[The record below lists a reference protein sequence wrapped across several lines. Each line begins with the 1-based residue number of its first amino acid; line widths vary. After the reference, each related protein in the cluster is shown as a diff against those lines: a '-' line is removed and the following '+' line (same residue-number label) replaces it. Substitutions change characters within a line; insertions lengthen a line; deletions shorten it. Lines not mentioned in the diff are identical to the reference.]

1 VTPPSRLP
9 RRSARLV
16 LGLGILSGLSG
27 FATTPFVSPEQFTLA
42 SDVYLTAADALLS
55 GGDIYAVTPP
65 DRPGYHYIYPPIVV
79 LAFLPH
85 ALIGS
90 SIGAFAVQTALNAGA
105 GLGLT
110 VLVVRALERR
120 GLDVARLDWVLI
132 AGFALLSAHSAITL
146 INGQVTVPLAFAFA
160 VGFHAL
166 EANRETI
173 GGALAVHRETIAGAA
188 FAAAALVKVFPAA
201 IGLWLLRIRARRAV
215 AAAIATGLGGLAL
228 GALVLGPDLTV
239 TYVQDVLLGR
249 YEGHDF
255 HGAPAPGETTGGT
268 QRQIAVLTGL
278 GSPVT
283 ALLALL
289 VLVPAVVPLYRR
301 IDTDVRRQAA
311 ILGTILAT
319 LLFMPLQRLYMPLF
333 VFPLLVLLYTLPGGR
348 ARTVLVAGT
357 LLTYLR
363 IEYGVVAAGI
373 ELLPLPAGI
382 ESVALSVA
390 ENLFTFV
397 LPTTL
402 GLWILLGACL
412 LCSRR

>member
-1 VTPPSRLP
+1 
-9 RRSARLV
+9 V

-85 ALIGS
+85 ALLGS
-90 SIGAFAVQTALNAGA
+90 SIGAFAVQTALNVGA
-105 GLGLT
+105 GLGIT

-120 GLDVARLDWVLI
+120 GLEVARLDWALI
-132 AGFALLSAHSAITL
+132 AGFTLFSAHSAITL

-160 VGFHAL
+160 VGFHSL
-166 EANRETI
+166 DQNRQTIGGTPDANREI
-173 GGALAVHRETIAGAA
+173 LGGALAVHRETIAGAA

-228 GALVLGPDLTV
+228 GALLLGPDLTV

-255 HGAPAPGETTGGT
+255 HGAPEPDETTGGA

-289 VLVPAVVPLYRR
+289 VLAPAVVPLYRR
-301 IDTDVRRQAA
+301 IDTEVQRQAA

-348 ARTVLVAGT
+348 ARTVLVAGS
-357 LLTYLR
+357 LVTYLR

-373 ELLPLPAGI
+373 ESLPLPAGV
-382 ESVALSVA
+382 ESAALSVA
-390 ENLFTFV
+390 ADLFAFV

-402 GLWILLGACL
+402 GLWILLGACV